1 MSENDLPPG
10 STLSKHTTPTWEMEL
25 LISGV
30 TVFALLQLPGAMDQ
44 AFLALLPRLDSH
56 WDELAQLLFM
66 YSKMSVM
73 MLAIAFVLHLTL
85 RGYWIALVGM
95 HSIYPQGINWDRLK
109 IGPIQRRLIDQRGIT
124 MVDRIETA
132 DNRASIV
139 FALGVSLALVMVG
152 LVVMVALCFTIS
164 GLLAWLFDW
173 KWMLGNGAF
182 LLVAMVASAYAL
194 AHQIDR
200 RMGAR
205 LSRDGWLARA
215 IVGVYRSYG
224 WVGFGSQSQPT
235 MRLLQSHVGERKV
248 SVATFFIIS
257 IVSFILFA
265 QLVLQRNNVSIGDYA
280 HWPDAELGKIDSLI
294 DQHYRDQVN
303 QTNALLPT
311 IDSMFPT
318 GNYLS
323 LIVPFDPRLHPD
335 LLASACPTIWRASG
349 ALSQRTPLLDCMARL
364 EQLELDGQ
372 PMVSPSVR
380 YYADPKTAQNGVIMI
395 VPIASLAPGEHVLSL
410 KRPKRQAPNPRDET
424 PDRYQIAFW
433 K

>member
-1 MSENDLPPG
+1 MSDIDNPPG
-10 STLSKHTTPTWEMEL
+10 SLLSKHTTPTWEMEL

-44 AFLALLPRLDSH
+44 AFLALQPRLDSH
-56 WDELAQLLFM
+56 WDALTQMLFV

-95 HSIYPQGINWDRLK
+95 HSIYPQGVNWDRLK

-124 MVDRIETA
+124 MVDRIEKA

-139 FALGVSLALVMVG
+139 FALGVTLTLVMLG
-152 LVVMVALCFTIS
+152 IVVTVALSFTIS

-173 KWMLGNGAF
+173 KWMLDKGAF
-182 LLVAMVASAYAL
+182 VPLAMVGFVYVMAQQL
-194 AHQIDR
+194 DR
-200 RMGAR
+200 RIG
-205 LSRDGWLARA
+205 SRVSANGWLARA
-215 IVGVYRSYG
+215 IAGIYRGYG
-224 WVGFGSQSQPT
+224 WFGYGNLSNPT
-235 MRLLQSHVGERKV
+235 MSLLQSHVGERKV
-248 SVATFFIIS
+248 SIATFFTFT
-257 IVSFILFA
+257 IVGFILVG
-265 QLVLQRNNVSIGDYA
+265 QLALQKNNVSIGDYA
-280 HWPDAELGKIDSLI
+280 HWPDAEIGNTDSLI
-294 DQHYRDQVN
+294 DQHYRDQADQNTAV
-303 QTNALLPT
+303 LPT

-323 LIVPFDPRLHPD
+323 LIVPFNPKLHPA
-335 LLASACPTIWRASG
+335 LLANACPKIWQANA

-364 EQLELDGQ
+364 QQLELDGQ
-372 PMVSPSVR
+372 PLVSPSLR
-380 YYADPKTAQNGVIMI
+380 YYADPKTAQHGVIMI

-410 KRPKRQAPNPRDET
+410 NRAKRLNLSPRDET